1 MGAAF
6 RPNRNLTFSF
16 DMSNLTNAVTKTLMG
31 GTPNG
36 SLYTRSWFVSDR
48 GFLLSFRYTL

>member
-1 MGAAF
+1 
-6 RPNRNLTFSF
+6 
-16 DMSNLTNAVTKTLMG
+16 MG

-36 SLYTRSWFVSDR
+36 SLYTRSLFVSDR